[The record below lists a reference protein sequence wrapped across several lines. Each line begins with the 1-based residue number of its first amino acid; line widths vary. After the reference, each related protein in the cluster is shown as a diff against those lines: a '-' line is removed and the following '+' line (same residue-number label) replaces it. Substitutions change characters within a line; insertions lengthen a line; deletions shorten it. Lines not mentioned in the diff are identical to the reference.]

1 MPESART
8 PTTEWYRSSLSML
21 HSKSLD
27 SRSSPHLYL
36 KQKRGIY
43 FQSIKI
49 GKVIVLASLSSWHN
63 WKTSCNYLPFESKM
77 CHTQQI
83 LETSASAGSLH
94 HSCHFSKK
102 DSGKCWQDSAMNRAF
117 KPFSPH
123 TSGSSLSL
131 CHTYSCAVKY
141 IKVHFK
147 KSRNIANKD
156 ISSNVWFPYLSKK
169 KMLRVDN
176 HTKTTLGEHIPKPDR
191 CYRKA
196 SSCPSC
202 HYQALSDCAQ

>member
-27 SRSSPHLYL
+27 SRSSSHLYL

-131 CHTYSCAVKY
+131 CHMYSCAVKY

-147 KSRNIANKD
+147 NLE
-156 ISSNVWFPYLSKK
+156 ISLIKISHQMCDCLTYPQRKCK
-169 KMLRVDN
+169 GM
-176 HTKTTLGEHIPKPDR
+176 KTT
-191 CYRKA
+191 RKLLWVSTPQSQVDA
-196 SSCPSC
+196 TEKLRLARP
-202 HYQALSDCAQ
+202 ATTKF